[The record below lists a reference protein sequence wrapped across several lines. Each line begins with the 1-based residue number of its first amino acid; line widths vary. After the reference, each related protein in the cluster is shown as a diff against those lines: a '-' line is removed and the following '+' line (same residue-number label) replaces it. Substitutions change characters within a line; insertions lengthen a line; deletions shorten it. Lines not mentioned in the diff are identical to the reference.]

1 MKKVIIGVI
10 IMTVLFS
17 LFYLMGAFVETSFN
31 IALWNEMTRYMVGV
45 MGGIASILLACA
57 FVDINKN
64 NL

>member
-1 MKKVIIGVI
+1 MKKIIVGVI

-31 IALWNEMTRYMVGV
+31 IALWNEMTRGVVGV
-45 MGGIASILLACA
+45 FGAMVSMVLACA